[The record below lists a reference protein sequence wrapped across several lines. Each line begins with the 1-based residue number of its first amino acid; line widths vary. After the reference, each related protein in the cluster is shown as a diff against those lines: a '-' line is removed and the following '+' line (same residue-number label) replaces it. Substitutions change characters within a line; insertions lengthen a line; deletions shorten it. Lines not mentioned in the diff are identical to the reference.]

1 MGSFSFKSS
10 GVTQADSVANQLGVT
25 PTPIGILTPIALG
38 NDDLLVTSLDIVEQ
52 LTDNLRNLIL
62 TNWGE
67 RLGFYNFGANLRPLM
82 TELVSMDD
90 FDTQA
95 INRIKLAVGRWMP
108 YIDLQDFLSTTDRQ
122 QNQHTAV
129 VQLTITFNIPSL
141 KIVGKKLQVTLYA
154 I

>member
-10 GVTQADSVANQLGVT
+10 GVTQAASITNQLVVT

-38 NDDLLVTSLDIVEQ
+38 NDGLLVTSLDIVDQ

-67 RLGFYNFGANLRPLM
+67 RLGFYDFGANLQPLM
-82 TELVSMDD
+82 TELVSLDD
-90 FDTQA
+90 FDTEA
-95 INRIKLAVGRWMP
+95 INRIKTAVARWMP
-108 YIDLQDFLSTTDRQ
+108 YIDLQDFISSTDRQ

-129 VQLTITFNIPSL
+129 IQLTITFNIPSL
-141 KIVGKKLQVTLYA
+141 KIVGRKLRVTLYA